1 MTMYR
6 NQASTVSSVREERA
20 EVGLDRQFEPEA
32 IREALGTDSVSY
44 LGTGAFGETWRAQL
58 NNVETAC
65 KIIYRLD
72 NSPERLAREIAS
84 YKRVR
89 SANVVTLYRARYI
102 SVNSERRVCLEFEYI
117 EGGDL
122 AKAVAEQRKPAERE
136 LHSLA
141 RGLLNG
147 VAALHSADLLHRD
160 LKPANIALRNGDFSL
175 PVILDLGLAKLL
187 DLESITRYPTH
198 VGTAMYMAPE
208 QLRQERALRA
218 SDLWAVGVVLHE
230 AATGVHPYFTE
241 GETLTWEDVFK
252 RLECTPDTSD
262 LAPLGVAELIRR
274 CLSDPPHK
282 RGTVRKALERL
293 EQ

>member
-6 NQASTVSSVREERA
+6 NQASTVSSVREGKGGRL
-20 EVGLDRQFEPEA
+20 GWIYNKSQPEA
-32 IREALGTDSVSY
+32 IREALGTQIKFLS
-44 LGTGAFGETWRAQL
+44 GTGAFGETWRAQL

-147 VAALHSADLLHRD
+147 VAAL
-160 LKPANIALRNGDFSL
+160 PILRIFF
-175 PVILDLGLAKLL
+175 
-187 DLESITRYPTH
+187 
-198 VGTAMYMAPE
+198 TA
-208 QLRQERALRA
+208 
-218 SDLWAVGVVLHE
+218 
-230 AATGVHPYFTE
+230 
-241 GETLTWEDVFK
+241 
-252 RLECTPDTSD
+252 
-262 LAPLGVAELIRR
+262 I
-274 CLSDPPHK
+274 
-282 RGTVRKALERL
+282 
-293 EQ
+293 